1 MLSKQEERLIFGK
14 KVEALRKEKGMT
26 QEELAKKAGFSGRG
40 SINCIEKGHSGI
52 NVGRLPALARAL
64 GVDPLVLFDNDKQ
77 PDFTLEDK
85 LIEKVKRLDG
95 KERAQ
100 VEAIIDVLLKN
111 KENP

>member
-26 QEELAKKAGFSGRG
+26 QEELAIKAGFSGRG
-40 SINCIEKGHSGI
+40 SINCIEKGYSGI

-64 GVDPLVLFDNDKQ
+64 GVDPLVLFDSDKQ